1 MVITRNFQN
10 TYYIYQ
16 QTIRFVFQYK
26 RRKKFEQKHHIIYH
40 VKCQKDDCRDD
51 YIDEMKT
58 GAAGRIK
65 NQGKDT

>member
-1 MVITRNFQN
+1 M
-10 TYYIYQ
+10 
-16 QTIRFVFQYK
+16 FQYK

-65 NQGKDT
+65 KQGKDT